1 MAVRVRL
8 RIEAARSGRIVET
21 SALVNTGFETERPQL
36 LIPKKL
42 AVELGL
48 WPPPIEAEAVILG
61 TAGGP
66 SRLYLIKDGL
76 RVAILS
82 NGYSTDVKICD
93 ALISD
98 IEEEVLINDKLGED
112 LGIVIERMA
121 AGEWRMMTD
130 PPNKRRMSEKP
141 EYWR

>member
-8 RIEAARSGRIVET
+8 KIEVTRSGRSIET

-36 LIPKKL
+36 LIPRKL
-42 AVELGL
+42 AAELGL
-48 WPPPIEAEAVILG
+48 WPPPTEAEIVVLG

-66 SRLYLIKDGL
+66 SRLYLVKDGL
-76 RVAILS
+76 RVAIHTD
-82 NGYSTDVKICD
+82 GYSIDMKICD

-112 LGIVIERMA
+112 LGIIIERMA
-121 AGEWRMMTD
+121 TGEWRMMTD
-130 PPNKRRMSEKP
+130 PPGKRRVSEKP